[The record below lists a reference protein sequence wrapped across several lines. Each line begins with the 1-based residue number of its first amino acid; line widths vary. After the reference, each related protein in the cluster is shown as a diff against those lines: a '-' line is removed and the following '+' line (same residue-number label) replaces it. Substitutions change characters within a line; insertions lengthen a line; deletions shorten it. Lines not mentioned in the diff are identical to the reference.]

1 MEETVEVMGG
11 GGQKYVWFDCSG
23 LTAPFTREGPR
34 LLGKGG
40 DSLTLTHVE
49 GGELGR
55 EDVKRRE
62 REELD
67 GRRSRQM

>member
-1 MEETVEVMGG
+1 MG

-23 LTAPFTREGPR
+23 LSAPFTREGR
-34 LLGKGG
+34 RQLGG

-55 EDVKRRE
+55 EDVKLRR
-62 REELD
+62 RIGWKKKQTD
-67 GRRSRQM
+67 VI